1 MCEFVWFG
9 GSFSSSE
16 PLGWLSLAGLL
27 MELGELTFLD
37 LKVSLLK
44 LNHFLFLLMNTFGE
58 SSYEN
63 VFPLIN

>member
-1 MCEFVWFG
+1 M
-9 GSFSSSE
+9 
-16 PLGWLSLAGLL
+16 LL